1 MSEQPPATWP
11 PKSLTPGWRNP
22 LSSLLEEDFTEIA
35 TDENH
40 LVSFDTFGIY
50 WISAS
55 FAVKQLR
62 NKLMFFYNTFI
73 AISFCNKSLVYR

>member
-1 MSEQPPATWP
+1 M
-11 PKSLTPGWRNP
+11 NP
-22 LSSLLEEDFTEIA
+22 LLLPPGPSTLLLEEDFTEIV

-73 AISFCNKSLVYR
+73 AISFCNKLIPVIKLT

>member
-1 MSEQPPATWP
+1 MTIAESGTNQ
-11 PKSLTPGWRNP
+11 LLLP
-22 LSSLLEEDFTEIA
+22 LGLSTLLLEEDFTEIA

-62 NKLMFFYNTFI
+62 NKLMFFTTLALRQVF
-73 AISFCNKSLVYR
+73 ATS

>member
-1 MSEQPPATWP
+1 MS
-11 PKSLTPGWRNP
+11 P
-22 LSSLLEEDFTEIA
+22 LLLPLGLSTSLLEEDFTEIA

-73 AISFCNKSLVYR
+73 AISFCNKLIPVNLVIKLT